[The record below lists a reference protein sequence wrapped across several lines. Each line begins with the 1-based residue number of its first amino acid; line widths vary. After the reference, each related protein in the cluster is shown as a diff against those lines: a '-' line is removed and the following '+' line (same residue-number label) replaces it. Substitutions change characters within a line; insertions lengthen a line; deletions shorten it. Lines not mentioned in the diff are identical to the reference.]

1 MAILPI
7 ITYNDP
13 ILRKKTEPVKEDS
26 PELQMLIDDM
36 FDTMYN
42 ASGVGLAA
50 PQIGKLLR
58 IFVVDADA
66 ITEQSDEPDLGPM
79 VFINPQIT
87 DRLGEK
93 LKMEEGC
100 LSIPE
105 VRDDVKRPAEIN
117 IQYLD
122 RNFKPK
128 IMSFDGWISRIVQH
142 EYDHLEG
149 VLFLDY
155 MSSFRRRMHRSK
167 LQQIEAGSL
176 KTDYLLKPKTVGKEA

>member
-13 ILRKKTEPVKEDS
+13 VLRKKTEPVTENGPK
-26 PELQMLIDDM
+26 LQTLIDDM
-36 FDTMYN
+36 FETMYN

-66 ITEQSDEPDLGPM
+66 ITEQSEEPDLGPM

-87 DRLGEK
+87 KRFGDK

-100 LSIPE
+100 LSIPQ
-105 VRDDVKRPAEIN
+105 VRDDVKRLSDIN

-122 RNFKPK
+122 RSFKPK
-128 IMSFDGWISRIVQH
+128 KMSFDGWISRIVQH

-149 VLFLDY
+149 KLFLDY
-155 MSSFRRRMHRSK
+155 LSSFRRRMHRSK
-167 LQQIEAGSL
+167 LQQIEDGLL
-176 KTDYLLKPKTVGKEA
+176 KTDYLLKLKTVGKEA